1 MEALKAWFT
10 ENTGVAIGIIVGVV
24 LVIVAVIVA
33 LVASSKKKARSLEQ
47 SKEGASE
54 AQPAA
59 EEATAEPVAE
69 QAPAQEEAVAE
80 PVAQEVV
87 AEEAPAVEEPAPEAA
102 QEPVAEEVVVEKK
115 AAKPRKKPAKKQ
127 AEPVEEVAAEQDA
140 QPEQAAVTEEPKA
153 AEEAVAEEAPAAE
166 EPAKAEGPKNTG
178 KWLVYEKGVGEYV
191 AHLYANNGKL
201 LLTSEVYSTYKGALS
216 GIATIK
222 RNAEKDNFDM
232 HCDKNGRYYYKLKS
246 STNKLLCV
254 GEVYPSK
261 QSCIKSIGS
270 VRKFC
275 VSAVMPESY
284 IEDHTLMNYEPEGE
298 LQSEGTKGKWRIE
311 PKDDMFI
318 ACLYANNGQ
327 LLLVS
332 ESYTTEVGAK
342 SAMENIVKNVAECN
356 FVIDR
361 DKSRKYYW
369 KLRNSVKSILCVG
382 ETYKTKADCISAI
395 ESVRRFCETSE
406 LVEEEEEE

>member
-1 MEALKAWFT
+1 MEALKTWFT

-59 EEATAEPVAE
+59 QEATAEPVAE
-69 QAPAQEEAVAE
+69 QAPAQEEAVAQ

-87 AEEAPAVEEPAPEAA
+87 AQEAPAVEDPAPEVA
-102 QEPVAEEVVVEKK
+102 QEPVAEEVAVEKK

-140 QPEQAAVTEEPKA
+140 QPEQAVATEEPQ
-153 AEEAVAEEAPAAE
+153 AEEVVAESAPTSE

-332 ESYTTEVGAK
+332 ESYTTETGAK
-342 SAMENIVKNVAECN
+342 SAMENIVKNAAECN